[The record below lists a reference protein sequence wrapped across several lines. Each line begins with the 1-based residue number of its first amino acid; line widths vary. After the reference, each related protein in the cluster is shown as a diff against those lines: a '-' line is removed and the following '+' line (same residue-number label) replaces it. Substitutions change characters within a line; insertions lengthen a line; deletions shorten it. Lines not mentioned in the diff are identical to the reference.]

1 MKCKLFETKEE
12 CIDIIREEC
21 TKTIL
26 FEQKKNEKKK
36 QDGDEIWHT
45 EIIEV
50 ISTLKHGKELKMQT

>member
-26 FEQKKNEKKK
+26 FEQNKKKKKKNKMVMKY
-36 QDGDEIWHT
+36 DI
-45 EIIEV
+45 
-50 ISTLKHGKELKMQT
+50 LKL